1 MGMER
6 DAASDDTRA
15 HPSGDA
21 GLRALGA
28 APFSV
33 FRPPLQT
40 APFVFASPH
49 SGRNY
54 PPGLR
59 AQSRLDA
66 LTLRKS
72 EDAFVE
78 ELFAFVPQLGAPLI
92 AAHFPRVFVDA
103 NRAES
108 ELDPMMF
115 EAVPAGVIGP
125 RTARVAAGL
134 GVIPRV
140 VRDGVEIY
148 AGRLPA
154 SEASFRL
161 EGFYRPYHGALAA
174 LVEETRRQFGMAI
187 IIDCHSMPPPVR
199 RSDVV
204 LGDCHGEASSPGLTA
219 LAHKTLG
226 ELGFSV
232 VRNLPYAGGFTT
244 RLYGRPAEN
253 LQALQIEISR
263 ALYLDEER
271 MEKTPGFAVL
281 QKRLQ
286 RFADRLMAG
295 AAALL
300 APDAKAA
307 E

>member
-1 MGMER
+1 L
-6 DAASDDTRA
+6 
-15 HPSGDA
+15 H
-21 GLRALGA
+21 ALMS
-28 APFSV
+28 APFTV
-33 FRPPLQT
+33 FRPALQT
-40 APFVFASPH
+40 VPFVFASPH
-49 SGRNY
+49 SGRIY
-54 PPGLR
+54 PPSFR

-72 EDAFVE
+72 EDAFID
-78 ELFAFVPQLGAPLI
+78 ELFSFVPQMGAPLI
-92 AAHFPRVFVDA
+92 AARFPRVFVDV

-108 ELDPMMF
+108 ELDPAMF
-115 EAVPAGVIGP
+115 DALPDMRIGP
-125 RTARVAAGL
+125 RSARVTAGL

-148 AGRLPA
+148 GARLASRDAG
-154 SEASFRL
+154 FRL
-161 EGFYRPYHGALAA
+161 ENFYRPYHGALSA
-174 LVEETRRQFGMAI
+174 LVAETRQQFGAAI

-204 LGDCHGEASSPGLTA
+204 LGDCHGESASPGLAA

-226 ELGFSV
+226 DLGFSV

-244 RLYGRPAEN
+244 RLYGRPNEH

-271 MEKTPGFAVL
+271 MEKSPGFAAL
-281 QKRLQ
+281 QTRLQ
-286 RFADRLMAG
+286 RFAGRLVDGAG
-295 AAALL
+295 AFI
-300 APDAKAA
+300 APEAKAA